1 MDARTVEMV
10 AAALGH
16 EPPSDLRRQVLAGLG
31 PAHTAHLVAQ
41 TQAADNGLC
50 AVAHKPL
57 NVVYTFMLRVSHL
70 LHEALWG
77 MRSVLLWPES

>member
-1 MDARTVEMV
+1 MAARTVEMV

-41 TQAADNGLC
+41 TQAADNRTC
-50 AVAHKPL
+50 SL
-57 NVVYTFMLRVSHL
+57 NRYL
-70 LHEALWG
+70 LLE
-77 MRSVLLWPES
+77 VL

>member
-31 PAHTAHLVAQ
+31 PAHTTHLVAQ
-41 TQAADNGLC
+41 TQAADHRPC
-50 AVAHKPL
+50 AMTR
-57 NVVYTFMLRVSHL
+57 Y
-70 LHEALWG
+70 
-77 MRSVLLWPES
+77 

>member
-16 EPPSDLRRQVLAGLG
+16 EPQSDLWRQGLPGLG

-41 TQAADNGLC
+41 TQAADNRTWSM
-50 AVAHKPL
+50 
-57 NVVYTFMLRVSHL
+57 NRY
-70 LHEALWG
+70 
-77 MRSVLLWPES
+77 VLLEVL

>member
-41 TQAADNGLC
+41 TQAADNVLC
-50 AVAHKPL
+50 ATAHKPL
-57 NVVYTFMLRVSHL
+57 NVVYIFMLYRLFKYWILRRLSIL
-70 LHEALWG
+70 DAT
-77 MRSVLLWPES
+77 